1 MKRLT
6 AVLIVAMFGITGTAF
21 AQAAKKEEM
30 KKPTAEECKKAMDA
44 KKDLK
49 GCEPEKKPE
58 AKK

>member
-6 AVLIVAMFGITGTAF
+6 AVLIAAMFGVTGTAF

-30 KKPTAEECKKAMDA
+30 KKPTAEECKKAMEA

-49 GCEPEKKPE
+49 GCEPEKKE